1 MGKIYIRIIL
11 EKIIYR
17 LFSFFYKKNLIKSSI
32 TLKYIFSKF
41 LFFFY
46 KDKYKIISKLTN
58 INSFDKRFEIS
69 QENVIDFYQIYKN
82 YKDLNYY
89 SKILSI
95 GPAADYTEEVK
106 KINPNLIVLTKITN
120 ESLKSDLPHLYILN
134 NTWTEKNIYLIK
146 EVLKSKK
153 NSSIYSPLGK
163 YQTKRYPDFMNLFN
177 SNNLG
182 ISPMGLQRLL
192 IILPSIFRFD
202 SLILKGYNFGFS
214 ENPYLSWYPSLIKQ
228 NWGSVKKGLFLS
240 YMRHCLPFNINL
252 TREIILYLCRQK
264 NTIIDCKEL
273 LDIINNPLYE
283 TIDKFKIYTKH

>member
-1 MGKIYIRIIL
+1 
-11 EKIIYR
+11 
-17 LFSFFYKKNLIKSSI
+17 
-32 TLKYIFSKF
+32 
-41 LFFFY
+41 
-46 KDKYKIISKLTN
+46 
-58 INSFDKRFEIS
+58 
-69 QENVIDFYQIYKN
+69 
-82 YKDLNYY
+82 
-89 SKILSI
+89 
-95 GPAADYTEEVK
+95 
-106 KINPNLIVLTKITN
+106 
-120 ESLKSDLPHLYILN
+120 
-134 NTWTEKNIYLIK
+134 
-146 EVLKSKK
+146 
-153 NSSIYSPLGK
+153 
-163 YQTKRYPDFMNLFN
+163 MNLFS